1 MERIKQKLYVP
12 AFRVRSGIQSII
24 ADIRGESQNT
34 SNAGGVIV
42 SLLIVALVLGF
53 STGFLQ
59 NTFFPWVQSKF
70 TSLFG
75 T

>member
-1 MERIKQKLYVP
+1 MKKIEQKIRKTEIWIKSEL
-12 AFRVRSGIQSII
+12 QSVL

-53 STGFLQ
+53 ATGFLQ
-59 NTFFPWVQSKF
+59 NTFFPWVQNKF
-70 TSLFG
+70 TALFG
-75 T
+75 K